1 MNPKLKSL
9 ADKLNALR
17 LRAVAS
23 QDSAQLINE
32 IYRGIFNADFYQEI
46 WDEPVLLAIQDLI
59 AQHPPARFASQL
71 QSISNRIEQVV
82 AINDLFAA
90 LLLRSTE
97 ELPGS
102 VARCAERLGVGQELV
117 LIQTDGTLVSIRRS
131 NLQPLA
137 KLAAAFEALSQQV
150 PSISDSLKG
159 CFEAVIARQEIGAVP
174 GLLVTQQGRVGA
186 VLSVRTVLQEGS
198 GDVRAGVAAQDTF
211 SSAVQRGREALLNSG
226 WLNANH
232 DVIFT
237 IDNTNATYSGS
248 SIALAAAMAMYSHAR
263 KWQFDPYTAF
273 TGDIDSRDGQWHV
286 VGVKGIREKLIAAR
300 RSGIR
305 RVVLPR
311 ENKTDIPEDCH
322 GLDLILVDTVREV
335 LDNLLLPQDSLPAD
349 TPQRRKV
356 NLVKTQCSAKGW
368 QVSAERELQHGL
380 QLTITPATGGELT
393 ISFYNSGAHQP
404 KQDRRPEFE
413 GLLQQLN
420 KLDSSDTP
428 LQSVQQPPFT
438 IKDATLRQRIKEQF
452 EALRP
457 SQTKTEQYCDYSFVF
472 ENGKEK
478 LIVKQYSSGKLQLQ
492 GYAGPLYRQA
502 LDIITT
508 KYNLQHP
515 SARLEV
521 DDYLASEKA
530 EATPDHTA
538 SVEQVAVT
546 WPHIGTD
553 ESGKGDYFGP
563 LVIVGVW
570 ADKSLAS
577 SLAEIGVRDSKK
589 LSDAQCQ
596 KLAPRI
602 RALCQGKYHPVEISP
617 ERYNQL
623 YDQFMRE
630 NKNLNHLLAW
640 GHARAIEDLLRRQSC
655 DQAIADQFGDE
666 KYIASKLM
674 EKGRTIN
681 LLQTPKGER
690 FIAVAAA
697 SVLARDHFLSRLKQL
712 SQEAGLTLPKGA
724 SPAVIEAAKQI
735 AQKHGADALRKFA
748 KLHFKTTAS
757 VLGEK

>member
-1 MNPKLKSL
+1 MNPKLKAL

-17 LRAVAS
+17 LMAVAS

-46 WDEPVLLAIQDLI
+46 WDEPVLLAIQDLT
-59 AQHPPARFASQL
+59 AQHPPARFAPQL

-82 AINDLFAA
+82 AINDLYAA
-90 LLLRSTE
+90 LLLRPTE
-97 ELPGS
+97 ELPA
-102 VARCAERLGVGQELV
+102 VLARCAERLGVGQELA
-117 LIQTDGTLVSIRRS
+117 LIQTDGTLDSIRGS

-150 PSISDSLKG
+150 PSISDALKG

-174 GLLVTQQGRVGA
+174 GLLITQQGRVGA

-198 GDVRAGVAAQDTF
+198 GEVRAGVAAQDTF
-211 SSAVQRGREALLNSG
+211 SSAVRRGREALLNSG

-286 VGVKGIREKLIAAR
+286 LRVEGIREKLVAAR

-311 ENKTDIPEDCH
+311 ENETDIPEDCH
-322 GLDLILVDTVREV
+322 GLDIILVDTAREV
-335 LDNLLLPQDSLPAD
+335 LDNLFLPQDSLPAD

-356 NLVKTQCSAKGW
+356 NLVKTQCSANGW
-368 QVSAERELQHGL
+368 QVSAEREIQHGI
-380 QLTITPATGGELT
+380 QLTVTPATGGELT

-420 KLDSSDTP
+420 KFDSPNTP
-428 LQSVQQPPFT
+428 LQSVQPPSFI
-438 IKDATLRQRIKEQF
+438 IKDAALRQQIKEQF
-452 EALRP
+452 EAIRP

-478 LIVKQYSSGKLQLQ
+478 LIIKQYNSGKLQLQ

-502 LDIITT
+502 LDIIIT
-508 KYNLQHP
+508 KYNLQYP
-515 SARLEV
+515 SAGLRIE
-521 DDYLASEKA
+521 DYLASERA

-538 SVEQVAVT
+538 SVEEVAVS

-570 ADKSLAS
+570 ADESLARA
-577 SLAEIGVRDSKK
+577 LAGIGVRDSKK

-596 KLAPRI
+596 KLASEI
-602 RALCQGKYHPVEISP
+602 RELCRGKYHPVVISP

-623 YDQFMRE
+623 HEQLVSEKR
-630 NKNLNHLLAW
+630 NLNHLLAW
-640 GHARAIEDLLRRQSC
+640 GHARAIEDLLSRHSC

-666 KYIASKLM
+666 KYITSKLM
-674 EKGRTIN
+674 ERGRT
-681 LLQTPKGER
+681 LDLRQTPKAER

-697 SVLARDHFLSRLKQL
+697 SVLARDHFLSRLKEL
-712 SQEAGLTLPKGA
+712 SHEARVTLPKGA
-724 SPAVIEAAKQI
+724 SPAVVEAAKQI
-735 AQKHGADALRKFA
+735 VQKHGADALRKYV

-757 VLGEK
+757 VLGGK